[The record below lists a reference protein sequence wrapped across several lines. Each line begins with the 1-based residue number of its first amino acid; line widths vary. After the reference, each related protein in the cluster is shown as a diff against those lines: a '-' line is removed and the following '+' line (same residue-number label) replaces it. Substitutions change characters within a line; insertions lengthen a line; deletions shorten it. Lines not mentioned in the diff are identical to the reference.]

1 MANTG
6 PVTPQV
12 TTTHNPPAPPPLP
25 GAKPSSVPKAQSVAL
40 TQSTKVV
47 DRSTQFPSVAPR
59 LQLSD
64 RVKQGISAL
73 EAHKNVKFADE
84 VEVIPPQETPAET
97 TPAEKPAESAT
108 AEKPAESATAEKPAD
123 DKAAEKSEKKEEPIT
138 VVHKR
143 SLGER
148 IIVKLKVVGS
158 YLIAPLKLIVTVVK
172 FVVKPLQ
179 DYVITPLYEG
189 FLYIFQ
195 PAKYEARKLEQ
206 KAAAEKAEL
215 DQKRANRQAFEKACL
230 EVAMKRLTDVHKQ
243 LQCSRLA
250 THFGVTEREALD
262 EIMKQEAR
270 AEANHLFQK
279 KLDTDSTDKL
289 ELNALRVNPETG
301 KLEPNLLRVDQ
312 ETGKKYYAT
321 RTFTPATEKTRAAV
335 VVTEKNS
342 EGKDVER
349 LLDADSA
356 EVAKKLGNDP
366 AMASALNKYNKDME
380 EYEQKLAA
388 YQEEDAKYK
397 KAKEKGKTPE
407 KEPVHPG
414 EPPKRPVLKCTDE
427 KVLEAIKLES
437 KQYHEELQAK
447 VQALAGDIERLKTA
461 FAEAYPHGTTTVYI
475 RRAENPEDF
484 KARVE
489 AMVKTSETRLEEQR
503 EALKQAEEKGDK
515 ALAALTS
522 AETKRLEKDIDFNQ
536 RHLAI
541 YAKECELMSV
551 QAELEELNETN
562 LTPEKNRA
570 QDIDDWKN
578 GALVIDPKHPDH
590 EKRVSGTRDRLEIDR
605 LKDWVYKDAKG
616 NLLDIFTRDANGRV
630 TGVDKDKYAQVND
643 IVIPTPDKRQNPAP
657 AYKGVDMPGPD
668 YRDQQG
674 MDYSQRELLIRR
686 KSVLVD
692 EKGNKLTNSD
702 GSLQVKEDTVLSKAW
717 VARDSNV
724 VGQHKKVAVFG
735 NQTPK
740 LRGTPEVSVVSEPEA
755 PVVSE
760 PEAPVIVPKV
770 TPIEARMEEAKQA
783 VANMKAAIGTP
794 HFALTEENL
803 DAFNKQQAADKR
815 RPEPRAASVT
825 GAPSIADDNSET
837 GDDEAVMVGN
847 LFNRADEINQ
857 LKADSNHLQEQIDRM
872 NANRQAPRPAA
883 DEDDYDSLV
892 SVIRDPAQR
901 QAYREGRQLVVERM
915 AVITER
921 ENQGDRTGRAEKINQ
936 FKADS
941 ERLQKQIDR
950 MNANRQAQRQL
961 ADFMHQLETRVH
973 RRRDA
978 SSTH

>member
-1 MANTG
+1 MATPG
-6 PVTPQV
+6 PVTHQA

-84 VEVIPPQETPAET
+84 VEVIPPQEAPAEA
-97 TPAEKPAESAT
+97 TPAEKPAE
-108 AEKPAESATAEKPAD
+108 PAAAGKPAD

-172 FVVKPLQ
+172 FAVKPLQ

-215 DQKRANRQAFEKACL
+215 DQKRVNRQAFEKACL
-230 EVAMKRLTDVHKQ
+230 DVAMKRLIDLDKQVHCKA
-243 LQCSRLA
+243 LA
-250 THFGVTEREALD
+250 THFGVTQREVLD
-262 EIMKQEAR
+262 EVMKQEAR
-270 AEANHLFQK
+270 AEANHLFKTQ
-279 KLDTDSTDKL
+279 LETGNL

-301 KLEPNLLRVDQ
+301 KPELNLLREDQ

-335 VVTEKNS
+335 LVVT
-342 EGKDVER
+342 GKDSKGNDVGE

-366 AMASALNKYNKDME
+366 AMASALNKYNKELE
-380 EYEQKLAA
+380 EYEQKLSA
-388 YQEEDAKYK
+388 YKEEDAKYK

-414 EPPKRPVLKCTDE
+414 EPPKRPVLKCTDDN
-427 KVLEAIKLES
+427 VLEAIKLES

-447 VQALAGDIERLKTA
+447 VQALAGDIESLKAA
-461 FAEAYPHGTTTVYI
+461 FAEAYPRANTTQYI
-475 RRAENPEDF
+475 RMAIEPQEH
-484 KARVE
+484 KANME
-489 AMVKTSETRLEEQR
+489 ALVKTSETRLEEQR
-503 EALKQAEEKGDK
+503 QALKQAEEREDK
-515 ALAALTS
+515 RLAALIS
-522 AETKRLEKDIDFNQ
+522 AETQRLEKDIDFNQ

-541 YAKECELMSV
+541 YAKECELASV
-551 QAELEELNETN
+551 QAELKELNETN

-578 GALVIDPKHPDH
+578 GALVLDPEHPDH
-590 EKRVSGTRDRLEIDR
+590 EKRVSGTRDRLEIER
-605 LKDWVYKDAKG
+605 LKGWVYKDAKG
-616 NLLDIFTRDANGRV
+616 KELDIFTRDANGRV

-657 AYKGVDMPGPD
+657 AYKGVNMPGPD
-668 YRDQQG
+668 YRDQKG
-674 MDYSQRELLIRR
+674 MEWGLREEGHWA
-686 KSVLVD
+686 V
-692 EKGNKLTNSD
+692 
-702 GSLQVKEDTVLSKAW
+702 
-717 VARDSNV
+717 RDSNI
-724 VGQHKKVAVFG
+724 VGLHKKAAVFG
-735 NQTPK
+735 NPTPE
-740 LRGTPEVSVVSEPEA
+740 LHGTPEVVVASTPET

-760 PEAPVIVPKV
+760 PEPPVIAPEVL
-770 TPIEARMEEAKQA
+770 PIEAWMDEAKQA
-783 VANMKAAIGTP
+783 LDNIKAARREP
-794 HFALTEENL
+794 HFALTTENV
-803 DAFNKQQAADKR
+803 DTFNKQQAAEKR
-815 RPEPRAASVT
+815 RSEPRAASVT
-825 GAPSIADDNSET
+825 GVPLSAGDDSET
-837 GDDEAVMVGN
+837 GDDESVMDGH
-847 LFNRADEINQ
+847 LFARAEEINQ
-857 LKADSNHLQEQIDRM
+857 FN
-872 NANRQAPRPAA
+872 
-883 DEDDYDSLV
+883 
-892 SVIRDPAQR
+892 
-901 QAYREGRQLVVERM
+901 
-915 AVITER
+915 
-921 ENQGDRTGRAEKINQ
+921 
-936 FKADS
+936 ADS
-941 ERLQKQIDR
+941 ERLGPKIDSMKAADQSQRYRERMAMIAERENRGTARSGYDAPRVTSEDNPGEAYLKQLKARREAQLTQFRETRRATMSQVHD
-950 MNANRQAQRQL
+950 MKRQAQIEL
-961 ADFMHQLETRVH
+961 AGATQQLESMSRQEI
-973 RRRDA
+973 RRFIDAQNFRRENGRDPKWGEIA
-978 SSTH
+978 NNIPGAKVTVV